1 VIEATARS
9 LARRMYE
16 SSDPAE
22 IAGIR
27 AALQAGGYDPATTER
42 DHPTGY
48 NERAASDARAWNP
61 AYLTDRELAA
71 KTAAFEAA
79 VGGAF

>member
-1 VIEATARS
+1 VR
-9 LARRMYE
+9 
-16 SSDPAE
+16 PAE

-27 AALQAGGYDPATTER
+27 AALETGGFDPDATER

-48 NERAASDARAWNP
+48 SERAASDARAWNP
-61 AYLTDRELAA
+61 AYLTDHELAA